1 MRMTNLKL
9 ELRNIG
15 KHHCTS
21 LVRESLY
28 KYKCLCKCLWD
39 VEGKDQGSNLQERIS
54 HTYVLSLG

>member
-28 KYKCLCKCLWD
+28 KYKCLWD
-39 VEGKDQGSNLQERIS
+39 VEGKDRGSNLQERVS